1 MRRKNLYY
9 IFACILLV
17 LTIIFTGTFEN
28 TQRKISLSRPLSEL
42 PEAVG
47 GYSGENVYPNEKIAK
62 LNSADNWIVREYNRQ
77 DKDDSML
84 VFVGYWEHQNEK
96 KVIFSPR
103 YITGA
108 QYAFKQKTISNKQN
122 DRFVFNS
129 FVLDN
134 NQQKELVYYCFLM
147 DGKVIPDDYKLRFLR
162 MVNSLFYRKNNA
174 GLLRVSTPITSDFP
188 VEAAEPYIE
197 DFIKDF
203 LPIVREYLPK

>member
-28 TQRKISLSRPLSEL
+28 TQRKIALSRPLSEL

-62 LNSADNWIVREYNRQ
+62 LNSADNWILREYNRQ

-108 QYAFKQKTISNKQN
+108 QYAFKQKKISNKQN

-174 GLLRVSTPITSDFP
+174 GLLRVSMPISSNFP

-203 LPIVREYLPK
+203 LPIVKEYLPK

>member
-28 TQRKISLSRPLSEL
+28 TQRKIALSRPLSEL

-62 LNSADNWIVREYNRQ
+62 LNSADNWILREYKRL

-108 QYAFKQKTISNKQN
+108 QYAFKQKKISNKQN

-174 GLLRVSTPITSDFP
+174 GLLRVSMPISSNFP

-203 LPIVREYLPK
+203 LPIVKEYLPR